1 MEIAIALL
9 TILAPIL
16 SVLATAWA
24 DKAKARKQEQPYD
37 DIDEHIVQALG
48 KDANGLVNLSLEL
61 ERLQSKAKAKRHY
74 P

>member
-1 MEIAIALL
+1 
-9 TILAPIL
+9 
-16 SVLATAWA
+16 
-24 DKAKARKQEQPYD
+24 
-37 DIDEHIVQALG
+37 VQALG